1 MHSPDILDAMSD
13 YNLLRVISMDTF
25 IYAFVIFYFWHA
37 LGVTVGYHRLLA
49 HRTFK
54 CNKLAEY
61 FWVLGG
67 YLCFEGSPIWWAT
80 VHRNHHRNTDNELDS
95 HAPKYGW
102 RDSYF
107 GWIFNR
113 DTYPAHID
121 PATQA
126 KDLIND
132 PLYRILERSNWQK
145 SHTLAL
151 IIGFAFRILLLALF
165 GWKIALAS
173 MAAGVFVL
181 QIPLFLNVVCH
192 IPKLGYKNFD
202 LPDDSVNVWW
212 VAIFTNGEGWHN
224 NHHAHPGSARSGL
237 RPHEIDVSWLTIR
250 LMKAVGLASHVN
262 EAKPIGKTVQKKFLV
277 LNSERAHNVEAEERL
292 AS

>member
-1 MHSPDILDAMSD
+1 
-13 YNLLRVISMDTF
+13 MDTF

-49 HRTFK
+49 HRTFT

-80 VHRNHHRNTDNELDS
+80 VHRNHHRNTDNKLDS

-102 RDSYF
+102 KDSYF

-113 DTYPAHID
+113 KTYPAHID
-121 PATQA
+121 PQSQA

-132 PLYRILERSNWQK
+132 PLYRFLERSDWSK
-145 SHTLAL
+145 SHVLAL
-151 IIGFAFRILLLALF
+151 TIGLLFRILLLVFF

-173 MAAGVFVL
+173 LAAGVFVL

-202 LPDDSVNVWW
+202 IADDSVNVWW

-237 RPHEIDVSWLTIR
+237 RPHEIDVSWMTIR
-250 LMKAVGLASHVN
+250 LMRAVGLASCVH
-262 EAKPIGKTVQKKFLV
+262 EAKPIKRRETTKHLV
-277 LNSERAHNVEAEERL
+277 LNSERVKNLETDERL